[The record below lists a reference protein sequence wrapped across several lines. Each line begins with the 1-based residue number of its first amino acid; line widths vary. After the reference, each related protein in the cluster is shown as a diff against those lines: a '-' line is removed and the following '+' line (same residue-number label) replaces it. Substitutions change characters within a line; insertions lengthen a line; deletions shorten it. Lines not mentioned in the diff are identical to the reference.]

1 MLKRHAAR
9 FPIALLA
16 GLVTWVG
23 AGPAHAQSP
32 IPGNYAPNAFT
43 GMKGA
48 VLPPPGT
55 AVIENGTLF
64 YNTSEF
70 VDGEGVTTGTSA
82 SNALANRT
90 ILGYVFDFEILGA
103 NYMPAAIFVFT
114 NQLLRPVQGSEKDFQ
129 VGDWILQPLALG
141 WHGSEWHGSVGYN
154 VWLPTGR
161 FSAGAPNNTGK
172 GLWSHLL
179 FGGATWLQSTPKPWA
194 ATAQVRYEFFGKQ
207 ETTDIRPG
215 QVMTVEVSGGKEVFN
230 GFDLGLV
237 GFASFQTT
245 EETGSA
251 PGTDTTRYGILGLGP
266 EINWRPT
273 FLPGFQAGLRASWD
287 VEARNSSQGFFAIL
301 HFLYAFGIG
310 G

>member
-1 MLKRHAAR
+1 MIGQLPAR
-9 FPIALLA
+9 LLVA
-16 GLVTWVG
+16 VLVGLLTWVG
-23 AGPAHAQSP
+23 AAPAHAQTP

-48 VLPPPGT
+48 ILPPPGT

-64 YNTSEF
+64 YRTREF
-70 VDGEGVTTGTSA
+70 VDGEGNTIETSA

-114 NQLLRPVQGSEKDFQ
+114 NQLLRPVPNSEKDFQ

-141 WHGSEWHGSVGYN
+141 WHGKEWHGSVGYN
-154 VWLPTGR
+154 LWLPTGR
-161 FSAGAPNNTGK
+161 FEAGASNNTGK

-179 FGGATWLQSTPKPWA
+179 FGGVTWLQADSRPWA
-194 ATAQVRYEFFGKQ
+194 ATAHVRYEFFGRQ

-215 QVMTVEVSGGKEVFN
+215 QVMTVELSGGKEVLN
-230 GFDLGLV
+230 GFDLGIV

-245 EETGSA
+245 EEDGS
-251 PGTDTTRYGILGLGP
+251 PPETDTTRYRFFGAGP

-287 VEARNSSQGFFAIL
+287 FGGRNSSQGFFSIL
-301 HFLYAFGIG
+301 HFLYAFGSDR
-310 G
+310 